1 MTTQQPQKRRGKRK
15 TTKEMQRV
23 YLRRRIVVG
32 VVALALLALIGFGIY
47 KLATSVFAT
56 YHDHGGAAAS
66 NSSVSGHHKKAA
78 SSKKSDNSNNQDKAN
93 QSSVKKCGAKDVKLE
108 LTPVSQSVGVGGTLD
123 FKATIRYEGGDSCL
137 VDASN
142 ASRILTISNVSGSE
156 SSSDAGADSGDGKTK
171 SGQGNG
177 VVWSSAVCPADP
189 RNLLMAK
196 GDKDVQKI
204 TWPADSTGS
213 TCVPDEQLPRVERGT
228 YLAQLRLKD
237 HPGVKSEKVPIT
249 VE

>member
-32 VVALALLALIGFGIY
+32 AVALVLLALIGFGIY

-66 NSSVSGHHKKAA
+66 NSSVSGNRKKAT
-78 SSKKSDNSNNQDKAN
+78 SSKKSDNSDQDKAN

-142 ASRILTISNVSGSE
+142 DSRILTISNVSGAG
-156 SSSDAGADSGDGKTK
+156 SSSDAGAGSGNGKTK
-171 SGQGNG
+171 GGQGND
-177 VVWSSAVCPADP
+177 VIWSSAVCPADP

-228 YLAQLRLKD
+228 YLAQLNLKG